1 MKTQSE
7 NCTINSEEKESLCR
21 VMLTRE
27 ITNAQNQLEYIFPG
41 IIKSATTIMNG
52 ISQAA
57 WNTVTK
63 DFFSDIT
70 QLRDEHDRNLGF
82 MSAYV
87 NVDCS
92 TKHRHT
98 EKDSSYTLISVP
110 TRQTAEEHD
119 YTFEFTLTESHSLNV
134 VMNRGTCFLY
144 SAYLLTHQQ
153 VQICKMCSFV
163 SVSMYGNKQFYCNPQ
178 KSLQWDFQRYN
189 LC

>member
-41 IIKSATTIMNG
+41 IIKSTTTIMNG
-52 ISQAA
+52 IGQAA

-63 DFFSDIT
+63 DVFSDIT

-82 MSAYV
+82 MSSYV

-110 TRQTAEEHD
+110 TRQTTEEHD

-144 SAYLLTHQQ
+144 SAYLLAHRQ
-153 VQICKMCSFV
+153 VRNGKKCGFV
-163 SVSMYGNKQFYCNPQ
+163 NISAYGNKRFYCNSRT
-178 KSLQWDFQRYN
+178 SLQRDFKRSN